1 MKLMSRT
8 RRGAM
13 LPGEIWSRRSIWM
26 LICFTLITVLM
37 GGGSRYD
44 VASLP
49 FLRAIAIFMAF
60 AAIAFTPLSAW
71 RGLRVPLALIAI
83 LAIWM
88 IIQLL
93 PLPPKIWST
102 LPLRA
107 PIYAMDQLLGAPD
120 RWRPISLAPAF
131 TWNSLLTLCVPVGA
145 LLVAGA
151 LQAGERGRLWWI
163 VWACALASAAF
174 GMLQFMAGP
183 RSAFYLFR
191 ITNEGA
197 LVGLFA
203 NRNHHAV
210 LLAIG
215 ILAAGWLIADEAG
228 RRKPR
233 PLLVPALIGSIVTFL
248 LLIFAIGSRTGLV
261 CGIGSAL
268 LVYAV
273 IRRSHRLGRKPINQV
288 RSKQGVRQAA
298 EARSERLR
306 RIFLSIVPFFLI
318 SGLITLFYL
327 SERGNSVTRLLDS
340 DAAEDGRI
348 QTLTPILSLLNELWL
363 LGSGFGSFARVY
375 QIVEPDALLQEAY
388 LNQAHNDWLQLPIEG
403 GAPGSFVFL
412 FGILWIFYQLFGCLR
427 DRSGQKGA
435 KTVEVWLLAA
445 AFAVLAVGSL
455 TDYPLRAP
463 SMMMIAT
470 FLIVILVRQRES
482 IAGSGA
488 EINRILS

>member
-1 MKLMSRT
+1 MKLMSRG
-8 RRGAM
+8 RHGAV
-13 LPGEIWSRRSIWM
+13 LPDEIRDQRSIWM
-26 LICFTLITVLM
+26 LGFFAVIAVVM

-44 VASLP
+44 IASLP
-49 FLRAIAIFMAF
+49 FLRAIAIFLAF
-60 AAIAFTPLSAW
+60 AAIAFTPMSTW
-71 RGLRVPLALIAI
+71 RGLRIPLVLIAM

-88 IIQLL
+88 IIQLV
-93 PLPPKIWST
+93 PLPPEIWST

-107 PIYAMDQLLGAPD
+107 PIFAMDQLLSAPD

-131 TWNSLLTLCVPVGA
+131 TWNSLLALCVPLGA
-145 LLVAGA
+145 LLIAGA
-151 LQAGERGRLWWI
+151 LPAGERMRIWWI

-215 ILAAGWLIADEAG
+215 ILAAGWLIADEVG
-228 RRKPR
+228 RRNPR

-268 LVYAV
+268 LVYV
-273 IRRSHRLGRKPINQV
+273 LVRRSYRFEPKPINQV
-288 RSKQGVRQAA
+288 RGKQSVRQAA
-298 EARSERLR
+298 QARTQRLKR
-306 RIFLSIVPFFLI
+306 TFLSIIPFLLVG
-318 SGLITLFYL
+318 GLTALFYL
-327 SERGNSVTRLLDS
+327 SDRGNSVTRLLDS
-340 DAAEDGRI
+340 DAAEDGRV
-348 QTLTPILSLLNELWL
+348 QTLAPILSLLKEQWL

-375 QIVEPDALLQEAY
+375 QIIEPDALLQEAY

-403 GAPGSFVFL
+403 GAPGALVFL
-412 FGILWIFYQLFGCLR
+412 LGIVWIGFQLLGSLR
-427 DRSGQKGA
+427 DRSGRKGA
-435 KTVEVWLLAA
+435 KATEAWLLAA
-445 AFAVLAVGSL
+445 AFVVLAAGSV

-463 SMMMIAT
+463 SMMMVAM

-482 IAGSGA
+482 ISSSDPQL
-488 EINRILS
+488 IDD